1 MSKQSNTNFSNT
13 RRLPFCKVC
22 ADAGKTDTAHFP
34 RQTPDIN
41 SPVVCPTLLALECR
55 YCFKNGHTVKYCSV
69 LKNKNK
75 DDDRARDRLARTNTI
90 KPEVKPISKP
100 SNNRYAGLDDDSDDE
115 FVPLASITPVTPL
128 VTPLATSWASVALKA
143 APIIAPIIKPI
154 IKPIINNNNNNN
166 NNNSRWAD
174 DDSVDDDQSV
184 QSFDEQPSTITP
196 AHITLSPDLYTAYLT
211 TKYDADDD
219 AW

>member
-1 MSKQSNTNFSNT
+1 MSRQSNTNFSNT

-55 YCFKNGHTVKYCSV
+55 YCFKKGHTVKYCLV

-90 KPEVKPISKP
+90 KPEDKPITQKITN
-100 SNNRYAGLDDDSDDE
+100 NNRYAGLDDDSDDE
-115 FVPLASITPVTPL
+115 VVPIVAPVAPLAPL
-128 VTPLATSWASVALKA
+128 ATPLATSWASVALKA

-154 IKPIINNNNNNN
+154 INNNNN
-166 NNNSRWAD
+166 NNNSQWAD
-174 DDSVDDDQSV
+174 DDSVDDDLESL
-184 QSFDEQPSTITP
+184 EPSTITP

-211 TKYDADDD
+211 SKYAADDD

>member
-13 RRLPFCKVC
+13 RKVPFCKVC
-22 ADAGKTDTAHFP
+22 VDAGKTDTAHFP

-90 KPEVKPISKP
+90 KPEVKPISKI

-115 FVPLASITPVTPL
+115 FVPLASITSVTP

-154 IKPIINNNNNNN
+154 INNNNNNN

-174 DDSVDDDQSV
+174 DDDDESVE
-184 QSFDEQPSTITP
+184 SFDEPSTNLPSTITP